1 MKHIIFHNKKIVY
14 RTEGSGNGN
23 PVMLLHGFAEDG
35 TIWNYQLEKLKEKFL
50 VIIPDLPGSGQSPL
64 LEGKIFIEDY
74 AEVVKAIMVAE
85 LLNDQKNLFTLIGHS
100 MGGYITLAF
109 AEKYPGLLQA
119 FGLFHSSAYADD
131 DAKKESRKKG
141 IEFIK
146 NNGAISFLKNT
157 SPNLFSDITKKV
169 KPELVEQLIDL
180 SRYFSDEALIQYYE
194 TMMQRPDRTP
204 VLQSFNRPV
213 LFMIGKGDNAVPLQA
228 SLEQVHL
235 PSVAHVKILQ
245 NSGHMGLWEEKEE
258 ATLFLMNFLLQ
269 L

>member
-1 MKHIIFHNKKIVY
+1 
-14 RTEGSGNGN
+14 
-23 PVMLLHGFAEDG
+23 
-35 TIWNYQLEKLKEKFL
+35 
-50 VIIPDLPGSGQSPL
+50 
-64 LEGKIFIEDY
+64 
-74 AEVVKAIMVAE
+74 MVAE

-119 FGLFHSSAYADD
+119 FSLFHSSAYADD

-157 SPNLFSDITKKV
+157 SPNLFSDITKQV

-180 SRYFSDEALIQYYE
+180 SRYFADEALIQYYE

-235 PSVAHVKILQ
+235 QSVDQVKILQ
-245 NSGHMGLWEEKEE
+245 NSGHMGLWKEKEE